1 MSDSKVTV
9 VDLRDLTGDPPSDL
23 VGGLLVVD
31 HAGCLVEHAETY
43 LSLLS
48 ESMVTAVVCVAV
60 GEIDTGNPLDGV
72 VLDLPPALWRATV
85 LWVGDHHGIDW
96 APDSSSPRPAGHSG
110 DTLDSMIAALQVS
123 ELFDHVVAAADE
135 LSGPAVNPGIRL
147 VSSAADPAELAEAR
161 AAAVRSLCVG
171 GTSSPHDLETLIR
184 QSYARTG
191 EGSTLSGRVQA
202 AGTEAVQ
209 RIDHV
214 RELARELA
222 TPKALFGPNRAGR
235 QLGKQVGWAGQAAEN
250 HRRVVAEVLNR
261 MDGHLQVGHPSV
273 ADVTELGAPEPRT
286 ADSGEIAENL
296 RAEVDTLLDQGVAL
310 STLAQE
316 LRHVAA
322 NTAPQGCTAALDEV
336 RAKGPLSL
344 GMPAFP
350 RWPLRPALLPLIFL
364 SCAAVAF
371 LLAPGWLS
379 GGVLA
384 VLWFLSGWVLLGR
397 RPDAEDEAGLG
408 ATVVPALL
416 TYGLAGLSG
425 TAVGVVAGLLLEG
438 QFTAP
443 PPVGQLVAVVAVLL
457 TVTAATVSW
466 RSATQSWRDGL
477 RVNEIRVAVDELTR
491 LAEETAVR
499 EWLPM
504 RHRQIVSA
512 AAAEVAGGLEEIAAT
527 LEEAGNRLFAAS
539 RPSAATAGAARMA
552 RPVPHELY
560 AVVRGDLLDVC
571 RTALDP
577 AWPAA
582 EAALRTAQGVY
593 ARRLDRL
600 LGEYGV
606 EVRQHGLLAANRFS
620 RSHGP
625 RDDLTALVWSQ
636 SPAALAALRTDVD
649 GDMTQLCRSSQLG
662 YLSRT
667 AEPGL
672 LRFAPAQLRRVL
684 EQDGLRNELV
694 SDLGIVWSDG
704 GEYVG
709 ALRLVPLRPESVRQV
724 LGGVQ

>member
-1 MSDSKVTV
+1 
-9 VDLRDLTGDPPSDL
+9 
-23 VGGLLVVD
+23 
-31 HAGCLVEHAETY
+31 
-43 LSLLS
+43 
-48 ESMVTAVVCVAV
+48 
-60 GEIDTGNPLDGV
+60 
-72 VLDLPPALWRATV
+72 
-85 LWVGDHHGIDW
+85 
-96 APDSSSPRPAGHSG
+96 
-110 DTLDSMIAALQVS
+110 
-123 ELFDHVVAAADE
+123 
-135 LSGPAVNPGIRL
+135 
-147 VSSAADPAELAEAR
+147 
-161 AAAVRSLCVG
+161 
-171 GTSSPHDLETLIR
+171 
-184 QSYARTG
+184 
-191 EGSTLSGRVQA
+191 
-202 AGTEAVQ
+202 
-209 RIDHV
+209 
-214 RELARELA
+214 
-222 TPKALFGPNRAGR
+222 
-235 QLGKQVGWAGQAAEN
+235 
-250 HRRVVAEVLNR
+250 
-261 MDGHLQVGHPSV
+261 
-273 ADVTELGAPEPRT
+273 
-286 ADSGEIAENL
+286 
-296 RAEVDTLLDQGVAL
+296 
-310 STLAQE
+310 
-316 LRHVAA
+316 
-322 NTAPQGCTAALDEV
+322 
-336 RAKGPLSL
+336 
-344 GMPAFP
+344 
-350 RWPLRPALLPLIFL
+350 
-364 SCAAVAF
+364 
-371 LLAPGWLS
+371 
-379 GGVLA
+379 VLA

-425 TAVGVVAGLLLEG
+425 TAVGVVARLLLGG
-438 QFTAP
+438 QFGAP
-443 PPVGQLVAVVAVLL
+443 PVVGQLVAILAVLL
-457 TVTAATVSW
+457 TVTAGVVSW
-466 RSATQSWRDGL
+466 RSAAQSWRDGL
-477 RVNEIRVAVDELTR
+477 RVNELRAAVDDLTR
-491 LAEETAVR
+491 LAEETTKR

-504 RHRQIVSA
+504 RHRQVVSA

-539 RPSAATAGAARMA
+539 RPSAATAGMA

-606 EVRQHGLLAANRFS
+606 DVRQHGLLAANRFS

-649 GDMTQLCRSSQLG
+649 GDMTQLCRSGQLG
-662 YLSRT
+662 YLSKT

-672 LRFAPAQLRRVL
+672 VRFGPAQLRRVL
-684 EQDGLRNELV
+684 EQDGLRNELL